1 MRVPFAFSLR
11 QSVVIN
17 ETSRNGT
24 VRSLCIDDANNKT
37 VRVEYVDC
45 AGRVVIEW
53 FDETALGPVGK

>member
-11 QSVVIN
+11 QAVVIN

-24 VRSLCIDDANNKT
+24 VRSLCIDDTNSKT
-37 VRVEYVDC
+37 VRVEYVDG

-53 FDETALGPVGK
+53 FDEAALGPVGK